1 MTDFDYEVLQKKRLA
16 YSARHKVNGAKSR
29 KCSLPSDRMT
39 RKERE
44 KMNGEIASVNL
55 NKPMKWEEF
64 KNLPLTLKTA
74 YIDGLINKFGN
85 AVGYSSLGRMFGVSY
100 KTVTMWFGYWHLPEA
115 KCSGRVSFENKQ
127 AFTAFCNGEFEQIIE
142 PDKKDDTCKICE
154 AENALAST
162 DLGAETETDDC
173 DVENFSFVI
182 SGEINLPAV
191 YKKLSTML
199 GKTHKGR
206 LQIMFGAERSRNR
219 EAERDG

>member
-85 AVGYSSLGRMFGVSY
+85 AIGYSSLGRMFGVSY

-115 KCSGRVSFENKQ
+115 KCSGRVSYENKQ
-127 AFTAFCNGEFEQIIE
+127 AFTAFCNGEFEQIID
-142 PDKKDDTCKICE
+142 PDKDDTCEINE
-154 AENALAST
+154 AESDAAST
-162 DLGAETETDDC
+162 DLGTESAADIDTEEC
-173 DVENFSFVI
+173 NVASFAFTI
-182 SGEINLPAV
+182 SGNINLPAV
-191 YKKLSTML
+191 YRKLGAMIGGTPCR
-199 GKTHKGR
+199 GR
-206 LQIMFGAERSRNR
+206 LQIIFDEEEER
-219 EAERDG
+219 